1 MTGSFGDATHA
12 VMAPGLGDPA
22 RHAGGEGV
30 TAATGDGGVADG
42 VRMGDTAVDGAC
54 TTRTAADGACTD
66 GTAAAAASGAHAVA
80 ICYVAGTRILT
91 ARGEVAVERLQLGD
105 RALAL
110 LSQALLPV
118 RWLGHRTLDLRTHPA
133 PALVR
138 PVRIRAGALAE
149 GVPTR
154 DLCVS
159 PGHCLH
165 LDGALVPARHLVNG
179 VSVVQ
184 EDPEQVTYWHVEL
197 ECHDVLLAE
206 GVGAESFL
214 DTGNRADLEEG
225 ADVQALH
232 PDFLPRHAAQPCAPV
247 VEQGAALEAVK
258 GRVLARAAAAF
269 SARTTEDPALVLLA
283 DGVPVAP
290 CETAGRYYRFVPPE
304 GTRSLML
311 ASRSWVP
318 AQLLSGSTDARTLG
332 VCVRALALDGIAV
345 ALDDPR
351 LVAGWDKP
359 ERDAGGPQRWTCGT
373 AELPAG
379 LAQVEL
385 RLDGYAEYRLPA
397 GREAE
402 AATG

>member
-1 MTGSFGDATHA
+1 MTGGFGSEIRYASD
-12 VMAPGLGDPA
+12 
-22 RHAGGEGV
+22 
-30 TAATGDGGVADG
+30 GVA
-42 VRMGDTAVDGAC
+42 AVAGLTGAGPGTVANGTRTDGA
-54 TTRTAADGACTD
+54 AAVAMDGP
-66 GTAAAAASGAHAVA
+66 SPVA

-91 ARGEVAVERLQLGD
+91 ARGEFAVERLQAGD
-105 RALAL
+105 RVLAL
-110 LSQALLPV
+110 LAQGLLPI
-118 RWLGHRTLDLRTHPA
+118 RWLGHRTLDLRAHPF

-165 LDGALVPARHLVNG
+165 LDGVLVPARHLLNG

-197 ECHDVLLAE
+197 ERHDVLLAE
-206 GVGAESFL
+206 GMGAESYL
-214 DTGNRADLEEG
+214 DTGNRADLEQH

-232 PDFLPRHAAQPCAPV
+232 PDFLPRHAAETCAPV
-247 VEQGAALEAVK
+247 VEQGPLLEAVK

-269 SARTTEDPALVLLA
+269 GARTTEDPELMLLA
-283 DGVPVAP
+283 DGVPVPP
-290 CETAGRYYRFVPPE
+290 CENAGRYYRFVPPE
-304 GTRSLML
+304 GTRSLVL

-332 VCVRALALDGIAV
+332 VCVRALALDGVAV

-359 ERDAGGPQRWTCGT
+359 ERDSGGPQRWTCGT